1 MSRQHELRR
10 DLHFAVGV
18 VLEGREVRLVFV
30 GVDLF
35 PVSVVGCRGRR
46 ERRRG
51 QRCSEGVS
59 ETQNAQEVQVTKVSP
74 RKHLKLSLRWLFVNF
89 LVTTRRQNITAP
101 GKKQSGTN
109 TSD

>member
-51 QRCSEGVS
+51 QPCSEGVS
-59 ETQNAQEVQVTKVSP
+59 ETQNAQEVHVTKVSP
-74 RKHLKLSLRWLFVNF
+74 RKHL
-89 LVTTRRQNITAP
+89 LVVR
-101 GKKQSGTN
+101 
-109 TSD
+109 